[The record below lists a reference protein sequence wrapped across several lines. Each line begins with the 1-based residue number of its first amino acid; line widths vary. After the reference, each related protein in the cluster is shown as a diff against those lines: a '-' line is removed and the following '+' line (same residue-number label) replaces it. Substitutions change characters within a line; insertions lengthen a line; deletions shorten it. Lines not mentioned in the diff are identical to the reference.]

1 MADPGVNHGSLSDD
15 PLPLHN
21 LTPQPQGFPLPL
33 THTSLSAL
41 SFTSEATMVS
51 EHAPDGYERTLTI
64 TASLE
69 TATTLNSCIVPTST
83 PPHSPSLL
91 ADTPISPS
99 SRSAASSTPH

>member
-1 MADPGVNHGSLSDD
+1 MAAPGVNHGSLSDG

-21 LTPQPQGFPLPL
+21 LTPQPQGLPLPL

-64 TASLE
+64 TASLDA
-69 TATTLNSCIVPTST
+69 ATTLTSVIVPTAT
-83 PPHSPSLL
+83 PHHSPSRF
-91 ADTPISPS
+91 ATTAVSPD
-99 SRSAASSTPH
+99 SRSVAART